1 MLILIVYKN
10 GKLVFLIKEK
20 IDVYTN
26 ILSKPFVLFI
36 LSYNV
41 NFSRYEQMISAFIN
55 VSCKYNLYKS
65 LEEKIKKN
73 YKNFFEVLWNYK
85 KIQILI
91 IIF

>member
-36 LSYNV
+36 LSYKV

-55 VSCKYNLYKS
+55 VSCKYNLYKL
-65 LEEKIKKN
+65 LEE
-73 YKNFFEVLWNYK
+73 NFF
-85 KIQILI
+85 
-91 IIF
+91 